1 MNRLLQAVA
10 VTGLAGWAP
19 AQELM
24 YYSWDLNNT
33 GSDTISIG
41 PGESVTLELWATW
54 EPDEYIFAGSLYD
67 ILGVENWDT
76 GTVSNRVNRID
87 DLATGP
93 GELQPSNDILGV
105 ESFALPPFF
114 GDHRGRHPPA
124 LLYTLDW
131 TPDDYRPRTVRVAE
145 SITLGNW
152 VYTDDFGGSL
162 QYGVAP
168 SEGATVYIIP
178 APACLLAI
186 GLGGLILG
194 PRRYRRMA

>member
-1 MNRLLQAVA
+1 MNRVLQAVA

-24 YYSWDLNNT
+24 YYSCDLNNT

-54 EPDEYIFAGSLYD
+54 EPDEYIFAQSLYD

-76 GTVSNRVNRID
+76 GTVSNRVNQID

-93 GELQPSNDILGV
+93 GDLQPNNDIMGIEAFV
-105 ESFALPPFF
+105 LPPFF
-114 GDHRGRHPPA
+114 GSPVYHSPA
-124 LLYTLDW
+124 LLYTLTW
-131 TPDDYRPRTVRVAE
+131 TPDDPERRTVRVTEAV
-145 SITLGNW
+145 TGGNS
-152 VYTDDFGGSL
+152 VYTDYFGTTVV
-162 QYGVAP
+162 YGVAP
-168 SEGATVYIIP
+168 SDGATIHIIP
-178 APACLLAI
+178 APASLLTI
-186 GLGGLILG
+186 GLGGLILA